1 MSVFYSLA
9 RYMLNTI
16 SKSPLVPILTMKN
29 TENSTVNY
37 QIYGSKYINE
47 ILLSFSTKKRDTN
60 IG

>member
-47 ILLSFSTKKRDTN
+47 ILMSDRKSVV
-60 IG
+60 